1 MLLEETMELYKTNLE
16 ILQRSKETVRS
27 YMKDMRL
34 FNKFLQDEYNCEVYV
49 EEIRVEDI
57 EGYLHYTRTI
67 KGYKKISNRRVV
79 ITLKSFFTFC
89 VKKGHCFNNIAKE
102 VAHIKA
108 EHTER
113 VNLSVNE
120 VNALIEATKDPL
132 AKLVFQTLYYTG
144 MRVSE
149 CSNLAIEDVD
159 TINWEILVKN
169 GKGSKDRKIPVNQKL
184 RPLLMNYLKES
195 RLDLGTSNFFCTK
208 SGGISPS
215 YINRMLKVF
224 AKEAGINKH
233 VTAHILRHSFAS
245 NLLKNGVDILRIQK
259 LMGHSSI
266 KTTSIYTHTN
276 MVDLGQAVNV
286 L

>member
-1 MLLEETMELYKTNLE
+1 MLMIEAIELYRANLE
-16 ILQRSKETVRS
+16 TLQRSKETIRS
-27 YMKDMRL
+27 YIKDMKL
-34 FNKFLQDEYNCEVYV
+34 FGKHLEDKYNCEVYI
-49 EEIRVEDI
+49 EDITVEDI
-57 EGYLHYTRTI
+57 EGYLHYTRTV
-67 KGYKKISNRRVV
+67 KNYRKISNRRVV

-89 VKKGHCFNNIAKE
+89 VKKKYCLVNIAKE
-102 VAHIKA
+102 VAHIRA

-113 VNLSVNE
+113 INLTENE
-120 VNALIEATKDPL
+120 IEALIRATKDPL

-149 CSNLAIEDVD
+149 CSKLKVNDVD
-159 TINWEILVKN
+159 TINWEITVKN
-169 GKGSKDRKIPVNQKL
+169 GKGSKDRKIPVNEKL
-184 RPLLMNYLKES
+184 RPLLMEYVKTS

-215 YINRMLKVF
+215 YINRMLKVYS
-224 AKEAGINKH
+224 KEAGIKKH
-233 VTAHILRHSFAS
+233 VTAHILRHSFAT

-276 MVDLGQAVNV
+276 MIDLGQAVNA